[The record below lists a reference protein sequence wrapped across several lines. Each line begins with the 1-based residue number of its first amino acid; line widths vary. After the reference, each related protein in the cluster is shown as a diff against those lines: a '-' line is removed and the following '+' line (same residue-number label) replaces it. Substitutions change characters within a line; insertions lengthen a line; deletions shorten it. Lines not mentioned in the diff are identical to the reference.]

1 MPVDSLEP
9 GLPLRWRLREKLP
22 EILIEAAS
30 VVLALL
36 LALGA
41 SAWHERNQDIERA
54 QTARAAILAELRN
67 NRTELGKNREA
78 TTRNLAILNEMAKD
92 ESSAKGQSARLDVPL
107 ALLSE
112 AAWRTAQSS
121 QALRNAD
128 YAWTIE
134 ISKCYELQ
142 GLFMQMQWL
151 ALEQLADVEKV
162 KIDTK
167 ADIAKQL
174 QGRFNILSNLSANL
188 EQAYV
193 ELLDTPKPRGGK

>member
-22 EILIEAAS
+22 EILIEEAS

>member
-1 MPVDSLEP
+1 MSADSFASN
-9 GLPLRWRLREKLP
+9 LPLRARLREKLP

-41 SAWHERNQDIERA
+41 NAWHEHGQEVERA
-54 QTARAAILAELRN
+54 RTARAAILAELGN
-67 NRTELGKNREA
+67 NRVELGESRAAMKG
-78 TTRNLAILNEMAKD
+78 NLALLGEMAND
-92 ESSAKGQSARLDVPL
+92 DSSAKGQSSRLDVPL

-112 AAWRTAQSS
+112 AAWRTAQSA
-121 QALRNAD
+121 QALRETD

-134 ISKCYELQ
+134 VSRCYELQ

-151 ALEQLADVEKV
+151 VLEQIADMGKAQVS
-162 KIDTK
+162 TK
-167 ADIAKQL
+167 ADIARQL
-174 QGRFNILSNLSANL
+174 QGRIGIMSKLSEDL

-193 ELLDTPKPRGGK
+193 ELLDGKTPSKG

>member
-9 GLPLRWRLREKLP
+9 GLPLRRRLREKLP

-92 ESSAKGQSARLDVPL
+92 ESSAKG
-107 ALLSE
+107 
-112 AAWRTAQSS
+112 
-121 QALRNAD
+121 
-128 YAWTIE
+128 
-134 ISKCYELQ
+134 
-142 GLFMQMQWL
+142 
-151 ALEQLADVEKV
+151 
-162 KIDTK
+162 
-167 ADIAKQL
+167 
-174 QGRFNILSNLSANL
+174 
-188 EQAYV
+188 
-193 ELLDTPKPRGGK
+193 

>member
-1 MPVDSLEP
+1 MPVDSPEP
-9 GLPLRWRLREKLP
+9 GLPLRRRLREKLP

>member
-1 MPVDSLEP
+1 MPVDSPEP
-9 GLPLRWRLREKLP
+9 GLPLRRRLREKLP

-41 SAWHERNQDIERA
+41 GAWHERNQDIERA

>member
-1 MPVDSLEP
+1 M
-9 GLPLRWRLREKLP
+9 REKLP

-92 ESSAKGQSARLDVPL
+92 ESSAKGQSARFDVPL

>member
-1 MPVDSLEP
+1 MPVDSPEP
-9 GLPLRWRLREKLP
+9 GLPLRRRLREKLP

-167 ADIAKQL
+167 ADIARQL
-174 QGRFNILSNLSANL
+174 QGRFNILSNLSTNL

>member
-9 GLPLRWRLREKLP
+9 GLPLRRRLREKLP

>member
-1 MPVDSLEP
+1 MPVDSPEP
-9 GLPLRWRLREKLP
+9 GLPLRRRLREKLP

-142 GLFMQMQWL
+142 GLFMQTQWL

>member
-1 MPVDSLEP
+1 MPVDSPEP

>member
-9 GLPLRWRLREKLP
+9 GLPLRRCLREKLP

>member
-9 GLPLRWRLREKLP
+9 GLPLRRRLREKLP

-151 ALEQLADVEKV
+151 ALEQLADVETV